1 MANSEEEQGRL
12 HNWLDF
18 AQKFQSTLLL
28 EDLLSILLKSCM
40 DLTKMQRSCVLLL
53 DSGGNLQFRLG
64 LDQRLN
70 LLNHEDF
77 KESEPKFIQCF
88 EQKQEIYFDKIDQ
101 ENPPVHKAFCIPLKS
116 QQNSADKPPL
126 GILYADSSDEAEFQE
141 QEKESLNVLALH
153 AAPVVEAAVLYEMAV
168 RDKST
173 GVFKRHYFDAMAFVE
188 WKRTLRHRHSLTVVI
203 VQLEGTQQIKRD
215 TNMRAIADAIKDSCR
230 IEDIVACFEEN
241 CFIALLPETGVA
253 GARRVS
259 KRIVDHFQGASELIL
274 SIGAASYPH
283 CAVNSIQDLVKLA
296 TTALGHA
303 RHGTTNR
310 IVVYEPSLHVEHT
323 KLFR

>member
-12 HNWLDF
+12 YNWLDF

-77 KESEPKFIQCF
+77 KESEPKFTQCF
-88 EQKQEIYFDKIDQ
+88 EKKQEIYFDKIDQ

-126 GILYADSSDEAEFQE
+126 GILYADS
-141 QEKESLNVLALH
+141 
-153 AAPVVEAAVLYEMAV
+153 
-168 RDKST
+168 
-173 GVFKRHYFDAMAFVE
+173 
-188 WKRTLRHRHSLTVVI
+188 
-203 VQLEGTQQIKRD
+203 
-215 TNMRAIADAIKDSCR
+215 
-230 IEDIVACFEEN
+230 
-241 CFIALLPETGVA
+241 
-253 GARRVS
+253 
-259 KRIVDHFQGASELIL
+259 
-274 SIGAASYPH
+274 
-283 CAVNSIQDLVKLA
+283 
-296 TTALGHA
+296 
-303 RHGTTNR
+303 
-310 IVVYEPSLHVEHT
+310 
-323 KLFR
+323 